1 MYNILKS
8 TYTFEDLKTNVFKV
22 MGEFSLNGTE
32 NSLVSGYLADAGKRF
47 LSTLNMCLRRVVLS
61 LPLLEKSVELE
72 VHNGRIVLPGDCGK
86 IKDVFC
92 CKGKKKLSDNDY
104 SIFGNELVCTFFEEN
119 ENVRVLYLVVPESFS
134 SETVADT
141 KVELPDIT
149 CDALCYLTAAE
160 LCSPEYAELY
170 SKLMYK
176 YRDICANFYNCENS
190 SGSRNSFFKK
200 RPRGIYG
207 NS

>member
-1 MYNILKS
+1 MFNILKS

-22 MGEFSLNGTE
+22 MGEFSLNGEE
-32 NSLVSGYLADAGKRF
+32 NSLASGFLADAGKKF

-61 LPLLEKSVELE
+61 LPLLEKRIDVEA
-72 VHNGRIVLPGDCGK
+72 HNGRIVLPDDCGK
-86 IKDVFC
+86 IKDIFRC
-92 CKGKKKLSDNDY
+92 GGQKKVMPCDY
-104 SIFGNELVCTFFEEN
+104 SVCGNELFCTYFEDGDKIC
-119 ENVRVLYLVVPESFS
+119 VLYLVVPPSFS
-134 SETVADT
+134 SDTVADT
-141 KVELPDIT
+141 EVLLPDIT

-190 SGSRNSFFKK
+190 SGSRNSFYKK

-207 NS
+207 NI